1 MPLEDKEMRL
11 QVTREI
17 SKFDINATMLD
28 VKVINQVIYLG
39 GSITRIRAPG
49 MPTDLRKVLEDIR
62 EDLQKLKGITDIVME
77 VKID

>member
-11 QVTREI
+11 RVTREI
-17 SKFDINATMLD
+17 SKFDVDTTMLD

-49 MPTDLRKVLEDIR
+49 MPSDLRKVLEDIR
-62 EDLQKLKGITDIVME
+62 QDLEKMKGISDIVME
-77 VKID
+77 VKHD

>member
-11 QVTREI
+11 RVTREI

-49 MPTDLRKVLEDIR
+49 MPTDLKKVLEAIR
-62 EDLQKLKGITDIVME
+62 EDLQKIKGITDIVME